1 MRVNAIGF
9 QLSAFSSSL
18 SPELRPPPRPL
29 RDEDARM
36 DTTEPRYDGSDAMDD
51 ALLTGGDDLS
61 MNEPEYGDSF
71 GEGFGAG
78 FGAGKFHPMGPGGA
92 NCKVVHTGFFNAFVD
107 DFDDDDL
114 Q

>member
-1 MRVNAIGF
+1 
-9 QLSAFSSSL
+9 
-18 SPELRPPPRPL
+18 
-29 RDEDARM
+29 M
-36 DTTEPRYDGSDAMDD
+36 DTTEPRYDEAGAMDD
-51 ALLTGGDDLS
+51 ASLTGEDDLS

-78 FGAGKFHPMGPGGA
+78 KFHPMGVGGP

-107 DFDDDDL
+107 DFDDEDI